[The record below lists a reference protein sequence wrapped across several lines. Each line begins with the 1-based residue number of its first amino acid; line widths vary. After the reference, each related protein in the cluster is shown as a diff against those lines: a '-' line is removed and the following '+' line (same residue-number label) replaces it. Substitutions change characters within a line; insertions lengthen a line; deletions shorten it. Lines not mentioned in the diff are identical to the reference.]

1 MPSSRSLFMFGM
13 QAAVLTV
20 VVQAVFQIGS
30 RARTNRLMFGI
41 AAEAF
46 GAIVTF
52 RVPFPLIILTAG
64 LSARR
69 HDIDTAKVGV

>member
-1 MPSSRSLFMFGM
+1 
-13 QAAVLTV
+13 
-20 VVQAVFQIGS
+20 
-30 RARTNRLMFGI
+30 MFGI